1 MNAEQKL
8 KKEKLLKKIQQFT
21 LMDDDYMT
29 RFFDGEIECV
39 QEVLRILL
47 ERKDLKV
54 TAAKG
59 QEGIKNLK
67 GRSVRL
73 DVFARDSKGKPYDIE
88 VQRADKGASAKRA
101 RYNSALMDADELL
114 PGDDTE
120 KLPET
125 YVIFITENDIY
136 KEGLALYKIDR
147 YINGTK
153 AFNDG
158 AHIIYVNGQYRGN
171 DPIGDLMHDFSC
183 SKADD
188 MKNSV
193 LANRAR
199 YLKEDTKGVS
209 QMCKIMEDFAKEEIT
224 EAKMKLALENLE
236 KGLISENQIS
246 ALYSLTQKQVAKV
259 LEVYHS
265 KVAVQA

>member
-1 MNAEQKL
+1 MKQWEHQH
-8 KKEKLLKKIQQFT
+8 
-21 LMDDDYMT
+21 
-29 RFFDGEIECV
+29 
-39 QEVLRILL
+39 
-47 ERKDLKV
+47 
-54 TAAKG
+54 
-59 QEGIKNLK
+59 
-67 GRSVRL
+67 
-73 DVFARDSKGKPYDIE
+73 DS
-88 VQRADKGASAKRA
+88 R
-101 RYNSALMDADELL
+101 RYSFADELL

>member
-1 MNAEQKL
+1 
-8 KKEKLLKKIQQFT
+8 
-21 LMDDDYMT
+21 
-29 RFFDGEIECV
+29 
-39 QEVLRILL
+39 
-47 ERKDLKV
+47 
-54 TAAKG
+54 
-59 QEGIKNLK
+59 
-67 GRSVRL
+67 
-73 DVFARDSKGKPYDIE
+73 
-88 VQRADKGASAKRA
+88 
-101 RYNSALMDADELL
+101 MDADELL

-199 YLKEDTKGVS
+199 YLKENTKGVS

>member
-1 MNAEQKL
+1 MSKIRNEVKKL
-8 KKEKLLKKIQQFT
+8 WPIDDVFFEKIIEDKGVCEEILRVILE
-21 LMDDDYMT
+21 DDKL
-29 RFFDGEIECV
+29 
-39 QEVLRILL
+39 EVLS
-47 ERKDLKV
+47 V
-54 TAAKG
+54 TP
-59 QEGIKNLK
+59 QSSLKNLY

-88 VQRADKGASAKRA
+88 VQRTDKGAGAKRA

-125 YVIFITENDIY
+125 YVMFITENDIY

-193 LANRAR
+193 LANRTR

-259 LEVYHS
+259 LGVYHS
-265 KVAVQA
+265 KVTVQA